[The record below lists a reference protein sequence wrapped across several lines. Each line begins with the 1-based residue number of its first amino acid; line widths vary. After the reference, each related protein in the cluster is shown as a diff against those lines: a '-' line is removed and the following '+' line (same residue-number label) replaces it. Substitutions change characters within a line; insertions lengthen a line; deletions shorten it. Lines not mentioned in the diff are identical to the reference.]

1 VGLKL
6 TEIPDAE
13 KVFIDANIFLYSA
26 FDHPI
31 FGRNCRD
38 LLTRVENKEVRGF
51 SSDYVLG
58 EVFHKLTV
66 AEISSVY
73 GVEVRKAKKLFK
85 DRPEII
91 DELKIVWVEMELIK
105 NFNLGLLEGSLFPDF
120 VVLSRRYSLMAAD
133 AIHLS
138 MMRLN
143 EVTNIA
149 TNNNDFERVEGITQW
164 KP

>member
-1 VGLKL
+1 
-6 TEIPDAE
+6 
-13 KVFIDANIFLYSA
+13 
-26 FDHPI
+26 
-31 FGRNCRD
+31 
-38 LLTRVENKEVRGF
+38 
-51 SSDYVLG
+51 
-58 EVFHKLTV
+58 
-66 AEISSVY
+66 
-73 GVEVRKAKKLFK
+73 
-85 DRPEII
+85 
-91 DELKIVWVEMELIK
+91 MELIK

>member
-6 TEIPDAE
+6 LEIPDGE

-26 FDHPI
+26 FDHSA

-38 LLTRVENKEVRGF
+38 LLTRVENKEIRGC
-51 SSDYVLG
+51 SSDFVLG

-85 DRPEII
+85 ERPEII

-105 NFNLGLLEGSLFPDF
+105 SFNLGLLEGSLFPDF